1 VHSLILLNNSLQV
14 QVLSAQDLKFGQEN
28 RGGLRS
34 GYGLCVGWW
43 VAGLTTEIGGRW
55 VEKGVGTSSGKFNVL
70 AESPGGSKWRELLA
84 KGT

>member
-1 VHSLILLNNSLQV
+1 VRRCGCGCIGVGAVSCVHSLILLNNSLQV

-43 VAGLTTEIGGRW
+43 MAGLTTEVGG
-55 VEKGVGTSSGKFNVL
+55 EVGGKRCRDVV
-70 AESPGGSKWRELLA
+70 GKV
-84 KGT
+84 